1 MAFFKSADT
10 RKNDII
16 TKRCLSDKLTKE
28 RLKCNPL
35 YLPLEKQKGSRV
47 WLDGNEKVMITSNE
61 YLGLSE
67 HPKVIEAGKKALD
80 EWGSSPTGA
89 RSANGSRGYHI
100 RLEEKIADFMGKEAC
115 HVSSA
120 GYLSCMSAVAS
131 FATRGDL
138 ILADKNI
145 HSSLVSGVMLAN
157 TRVERF
163 SHNNP
168 ADLKDILKH
177 EPKATG
183 RLLVFDGIYSMEGHL
198 APVPELVEIAEAN
211 DCFTVMDDAHGFGVM
226 GEGGRGTANHFNC
239 TDKIDI
245 ICGSFSKAMA
255 STGGFVAG
263 SKGLIEFMR
272 THSKQTIFS
281 AAIAPTMA
289 ACAEASFDILCEEPE
304 HLERLWE
311 NTRRLQGIYDSLGLD
326 TWGSTTPAIPVV
338 IGDRMRAYFFWKT
351 LLENGVFGVLS
362 TSPAVPP
369 GKDMIRTAASARH
382 TDEDF
387 EIIEKA
393 FKIAVKKHM

>member
-1 MAFFKSADT
+1 MALFKSAESKQDV
-10 RKNDII
+10 I

-28 RLKCNPL
+28 RLKYNPL
-35 YLPLEKQKGSRV
+35 YLSFEKQKGCHV
-47 WLDGNEKVMITSNE
+47 WLDGEEKVMITSNE

-67 HPKVIEAGKKALD
+67 HPKVIEAGKQALD

-89 RSANGSRGYHI
+89 RSANGSRGYHE
-100 RLEEKIADFMGKEAC
+100 RLEGKIASFIGKEAC
-115 HVSSA
+115 HISVA
-120 GYLSCMSAVAS
+120 GYVSCMSAVAS
-131 FATRGDL
+131 FAQRGDL
-138 ILADKNI
+138 ILADKYI
-145 HSSLVSGVMLAN
+145 HSSLVSGMKLAD

-168 ADLKDILKH
+168 ADLKEILSYESK
-177 EPKATG
+177 KTG

-198 APVPELVEIAEAN
+198 APVDKLVEIGEAE
-211 DCFTVMDDAHGFGVM
+211 DCFMVMDDAHGFGVM
-226 GEGGRGTANHFNC
+226 GKGGRGTANHFQC

-245 ICGSFSKAMA
+245 ICGSFSKALS

-263 SKGLIEFMR
+263 SRALIEYLR

-281 AAIAPTMA
+281 AAIAPTQA
-289 ACAEASFDILCEEPE
+289 ACAEASLEVLQQEPE
-304 HLERLWE
+304 HLERLWA
-311 NTRRLQGIYDSLGLD
+311 NTRRLKGIYDSLGLD
-326 TWGSTTPAIPVV
+326 TWGSETPALPVV

-382 TDEDF
+382 TDKDF

-393 FKIAVKKHM
+393 FKVAVKKHL

>member
-1 MAFFKSADT
+1 MAFFKSAGT
-10 RKNDII
+10 KSDII

-28 RLKCNPL
+28 RLKYNPL
-35 YLPLEKQKGSRV
+35 YLALEKQKGSRV
-47 WLDGNEKVMITSNE
+47 WFNGVEKVMVTSNE
-61 YLGLSE
+61 YIGLSE

-89 RSANGSRGYHI
+89 RSANGSRGYHEKF
-100 RLEEKIADFMGKEAC
+100 EEKIAAFLGKEAC
-115 HVSSA
+115 HISVA

-131 FATRGDL
+131 FAQRGDL

-145 HSSLVSGVMLAN
+145 HSSLVSGMKLVD

-168 ADLKDILKH
+168 ADLKDILSYETK
-177 EPKATG
+177 KTG

-198 APVPELVEIAEAN
+198 APVPELVEIANEN
-211 DCFTVMDDAHGFGVM
+211 DCFVVMDDAHGFGVM
-226 GEGGRGTANHFNC
+226 GEGGRGTANHFGC
-239 TDKIDI
+239 TDDIDI
-245 ICGSFSKAMA
+245 ICGSFSKALS

-263 SKGLIEFMR
+263 SRNLIEYLR

-281 AAIAPTMA
+281 AAIAPTQS
-289 ACAEASFDILCEEPE
+289 ACAEASFDVMQEEPE
-304 HLERLWE
+304 HLERLWK
-311 NTRRLQGIYDSLGLD
+311 NTKRLQGIYDSLGLD

-382 TDEDF
+382 TEEDF
-387 EIIEKA
+387 EIIERA
-393 FKIAVKKHM
+393 FKIAKKKHL